1 MMNFRTKNRKR
12 IIWVDNSKAIGMFFV
27 YFGHITQEMSN
38 KGILHTLDI
47 TKLIY
52 SFHMPLFF
60 ILSGFFFSRRSPSLM
75 TDIRLLVLKRV
86 IPVFYFGAITFPFWP
101 LLLYLANGFIDW
113 ELIGQK
119 ASNYLVGH
127 PDLNTISWFLI
138 CLFVAEIFAL
148 VILPS
153 VDNVYIGLI
162 ISGIFLRLGLVMTTN
177 FQDTVNSLNIE
188 KNIWFLHE
196 AVVAFGFYGIGFSLF
211 RFFHKVS
218 KLKLSLRILLLMIFV
233 TITLFTFD
241 LNSPFDD
248 FVVIMKDS
256 THGNNWLFLL
266 TAITGSLSVILFSM
280 FIPSNSTMNFIG
292 RNSLTFI
299 ATSGLFHHFINPV
312 FVKLLIPIIPGFWMI
327 ILSLLYSLVSLII
340 SVPIVRILKKFT
352 PQLVGFPQVAGRW
365 FPALIRNSQS
375 NNES

>member
-1 MMNFRTKNRKR
+1 MMNFCTNNGKR

-38 KGILHTLDI
+38 KGILHSLDI

-60 ILSGFFFSRRSPSLM
+60 ILSGFFFIRRSPSLI

-86 IPVFYFGAITFPFWP
+86 IPVFYFGVLTFPFWP

-113 ELIGQK
+113 ALIGQK
-119 ASNYLVGH
+119 ASNYLIGH

-138 CLFVAEIFAL
+138 CLFVAEIFAM

-177 FQDTVNSLNIE
+177 FQDTVDSLNIE
-188 KNIWFLHE
+188 KNIWYFHE
-196 AVVAFGFYGIGFSLF
+196 AVIAFGFYGIGFSLF
-211 RFFHKVS
+211 RIFHKVS
-218 KLKLSLRILLLMIFV
+218 NRKLGFRILLLIIFV
-233 TITLFTFD
+233 TITFLTFD
-241 LNSPFDD
+241 LNTPFDD

-256 THGNNWLFLL
+256 THGINWLFLL
-266 TAITGSLSVILFSM
+266 TAISGSLSVILFSM
-280 FIPSNSTMNFIG
+280 FIPSNSIMNFIG

-299 ATSGLFHHFINPV
+299 ATSGFFHHFVNPV
-312 FVKLLIPIIPGFWMI
+312 FVKLLIPIIPGYWMI
-327 ILSLLYSLVSLII
+327 ILSLLFTLVSLII

-352 PQLVGFPQVAGRW
+352 PQLVGFPHIEGPW
-365 FPALIRNSQS
+365 FPAFIRNSQT
-375 NNES
+375 NTES